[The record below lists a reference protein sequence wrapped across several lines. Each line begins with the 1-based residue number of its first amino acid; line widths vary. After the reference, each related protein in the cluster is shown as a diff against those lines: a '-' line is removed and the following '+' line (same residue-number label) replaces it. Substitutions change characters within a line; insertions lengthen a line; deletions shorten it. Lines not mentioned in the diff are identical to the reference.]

1 MERMDQESHEC
12 LTAGMKFFAAK
23 MWALNSSGPFLAAH
37 IKTIMEYS
45 PRQVA
50 DSLSVKKVLDATM
63 KKLEAQRA
71 TH

>member
-1 MERMDQESHEC
+1 
-12 LTAGMKFFAAK
+12 MKFFAVK

-37 IKTIMEYS
+37 IKTIMEYP

-50 DSLSVKKVLDATM
+50 DLLSVKKVLDATM

-71 TH
+71 AH